1 MKQKDIGHCEVGAM
15 ILASVIAISIMNS
28 HFTECGPREVPN
40 RVISLLC

>member
-15 ILASVIAISIMNS
+15 IPASVIAISIMNS

-40 RVISLLC
+40 RVIALLY